1 MIHLKT
7 LFGPISRNVQ
17 FYHDSLTV
25 LELSLPN
32 IHTVLHTILLWFSH
46 GSPANFVSMDRVPG
60 QWPRGL
66 KNINLLKLM
75 LDNTKRDIAYYE
87 YSIRELSYNKQARIR
102 NSVSIKQY
110 EDMAEELKK
119 DYREISE
126 ELNKIDRLD

>member
-1 MIHLKT
+1 
-7 LFGPISRNVQ
+7 
-17 FYHDSLTV
+17 
-25 LELSLPN
+25 
-32 IHTVLHTILLWFSH
+32 
-46 GSPANFVSMDRVPG
+46 MDHVPG

-75 LDNTKRDIAYYE
+75 LDNTKRDIEYYE
-87 YSIRELSYNKQARIR
+87 CSIRELSYNKQARIR

>member
-1 MIHLKT
+1 M
-7 LFGPISRNVQ
+7 
-17 FYHDSLTV
+17 
-25 LELSLPN
+25 
-32 IHTVLHTILLWFSH
+32 
-46 GSPANFVSMDRVPG
+46 PG

>member
-1 MIHLKT
+1 MGLV
-7 LFGPISRNVQ
+7 LSR
-17 FYHDSLTV
+17 FSL
-25 LELSLPN
+25 
-32 IHTVLHTILLWFSH
+32 
-46 GSPANFVSMDRVPG
+46 ANFVTMNHVPG

-75 LDNTKRDIAYYE
+75 LDNTKRDIAYCE
-87 YSIRELSYNKQARIR
+87 CSIRELSYNKQARIR